1 MQLNKLSDKEAAVL
15 NTFLAKFNGN
25 ELLLQR
31 EIADKF
37 IDEIAAGLGQ
47 KEIAKK
53 AFTHLLPNDKP
64 THTGYCIHSLVK
76 VFDNDFIRKH
86 FEQVNPNLV
95 LLKKFENFT
104 EFKKSVCDDLEAAKW
119 AELGKSEKTTQ
130 TYSDPRYYFISKV
143 VEKLLNANSKGNGGK
158 KAKRSTAELIA
169 ELAVRVEKSLAN
181 GEVGYQQVLQE
192 LDRLRT
198 NITLRFSSVKD

>member
-1 MQLNKLSDKEAAVL
+1 MNLNKLSDKEAQVL

-31 EIADKF
+31 EIATAF
-37 IDEIAAGLGQ
+37 ADEITAGLGQ

-53 AFTHLLPNDKP
+53 AFSHLLPNDKP
-64 THTGYCIHSLVK
+64 TRTGYYISSLVK
-76 VFDNDFIRKH
+76 VFDNGVIRQH
-86 FEQVNPNLV
+86 FTQVNPNLV
-95 LLKKFENFT
+95 LLKSFDNFT
-104 EFKKSVCDDLEAAKW
+104 EFKKSVCTDLEAAKW
-119 AELGKSEKTTQ
+119 AELGKLEKTTQ
-130 TYSDPRYYFISKV
+130 TYSDPRYYLISKV
-143 VEKLLNANSKGNGGK
+143 VEKLLNASSKGSGK

-169 ELAVRVEKSLAN
+169 ELAIKVEKSLAS

-192 LDRLRT
+192 LDRLRN